1 MSISVAEK
9 YIAAFGNLAKE
20 SNTILLPSNASD
32 VGSMVAQVSH
42 PHSFYLHNNIIIHDF
57 LVFFSFSLPLYNLR
71 HMIVINTG

>member
-32 VGSMVAQVSH
+32 VGSMVAQVGADYVLIKLQFGALQS
-42 PHSFYLHNNIIIHDF
+42 
-57 LVFFSFSLPLYNLR
+57 
-71 HMIVINTG
+71 